1 MILEELIE
9 RYNKFYVENDF
20 NISPPVWNQCDSY
33 ITNSFNMNFRGENA
47 YVWQERLGD
56 NGDTYEDYYRIVKLI
71 DEDNLLSMTKEDGSF
86 GCRYYDYDNIKISRD
101 LLDSI
106 IEIYF
111 LKSFFRNLEEL
122 VLLEIGGGYGRL
134 CKRFLDCFPQSRY
147 YITDAIPQSTY
158 YSNIYLNNNECIIK
172 LYDIKE
178 ELKRIKIDIVVNIH
192 SFPECNIKDIEWW
205 IRLVDSNKIRY
216 IFYVP
221 NNPYSHPMYIP
232 TNRGESILSIFN
244 KYDYKTIYYRDIYNE
259 LDIKYSYSVPFF
271 ILENEKYSIP

>member
-101 LLDSI
+101 LLDST

-111 LKSFFRNLEEL
+111 FKSFFRNLEEL
-122 VLLEIGGGYGRL
+122 V
-134 CKRFLDCFPQSRY
+134 
-147 YITDAIPQSTY
+147 
-158 YSNIYLNNNECIIK
+158 
-172 LYDIKE
+172 
-178 ELKRIKIDIVVNIH
+178 
-192 SFPECNIKDIEWW
+192 
-205 IRLVDSNKIRY
+205 
-216 IFYVP
+216 
-221 NNPYSHPMYIP
+221 
-232 TNRGESILSIFN
+232 
-244 KYDYKTIYYRDIYNE
+244 
-259 LDIKYSYSVPFF
+259 
-271 ILENEKYSIP
+271 